1 MELNWGAFRVE
12 QVLVMDEVGKSVT
25 VAGGFEG
32 DLERKVAI
40 IKLALPVPVLSTV
53 LSAQSHQLVFENS
66 LFRKYTAEITLES
79 VVEVIYPA
87 TKAIYYK
94 NLQAN
99 TYQIAETRAIYEEI
113 TKPYIDTVPI
123 SNTEWVR
130 NVLEGKKE
138 LDKVW
143 YREDEFILVV
153 DYKLQSVNPD
163 SFYFL
168 AITETR
174 LNLFSL
180 RDLTAQHLPLLRRI
194 QTAALQTI
202 SCKLGVSPHSVL
214 SYIHYYPSFYH
225 FHVHFVPV
233 GTLQGNWVPR
243 AHLTTEVISHLERD
257 SAYYQTATLPVLI
270 RDSEPVY
277 ERLRTALPSLPEAKS
292 PAVEAILE
300 RLE

>member
-1 MELNWGAFRVE
+1 MAIDWAAFRPE
-12 QVLVMDEVGKSVT
+12 QLLAVDEVGKTVT
-25 VAGGFEG
+25 LAGGFEG

-40 IKLALPVPVLSTV
+40 IKLVLPVPALNTV
-53 LSAQSHQLVFENS
+53 IFAQSHQLVFENS
-66 LFRKYTAEITLES
+66 LFRKYSAEIRLEA
-79 VVEVIYPA
+79 VVEVIFPA

-94 NLQAN
+94 HLQAN
-99 TYQIAETRAIYEEI
+99 TYQIAETRALYEEI
-113 TKPYIDTVPI
+113 TKPYMETVPI

-138 LDKVW
+138 VDKVW
-143 YREDEFILVV
+143 YREEEFILAV
-153 DYKLQSVNPD
+153 DYKLQSVTQD

-174 LNLFSL
+174 LGLRSL
-180 RDLTAQHLPLLRRI
+180 RDLTGEHLPLLRRM
-194 QTAALQTI
+194 QTTALQTI
-202 SCKLGVSPHSVL
+202 SSKLAISPHSVL

-233 GTLQGNWVPR
+233 GTVQGNSIPR
-243 AHLTTEVISHLERD
+243 AHLMTEVIGHLERD
-257 SAYYQTATLPVLI
+257 SAFYQQATLPVLL

-277 ERLRTALPSLPEAKS
+277 ERLRAALPTLPQARS

-300 RLE
+300 RLD